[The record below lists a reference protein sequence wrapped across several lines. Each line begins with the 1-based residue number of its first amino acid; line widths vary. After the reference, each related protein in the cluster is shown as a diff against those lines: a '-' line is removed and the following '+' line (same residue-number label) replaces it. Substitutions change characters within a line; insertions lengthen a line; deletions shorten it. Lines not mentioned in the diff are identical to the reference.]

1 MKKTYRIEDLDC
13 AHCAAKIE
21 DAISKLEGVTSVH
34 VNFLAQ
40 KMTLEADDS
49 AFPALLKEA
58 VRIFANIE
66 PDSRLIV

>member
-21 DAISKLEGVTSVH
+21 DAISRLDGVTSVR
-34 VNFLAQ
+34 VNFLTQ
-40 KMTLEADDS
+40 KMTLEAEDS

-58 VRIFANIE
+58 ASIFTSIE